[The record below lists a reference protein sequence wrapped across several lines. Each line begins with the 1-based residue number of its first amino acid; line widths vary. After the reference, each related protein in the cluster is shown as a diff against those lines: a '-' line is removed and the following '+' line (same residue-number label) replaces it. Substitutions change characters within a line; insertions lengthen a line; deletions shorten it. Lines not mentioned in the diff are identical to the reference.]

1 MALLLMS
8 SLLEF
13 LYLLLFLMVYIW
25 WQAQQLLT
33 ERNTQLQE
41 QLEEITHKFIN
52 RESRE
57 EDLSRI
63 KELENEIVQWGN
75 KVKKLEEEM
84 KFYKLELIN
93 REDNFNNKFGGGPNV
108 G

>member
-1 MALLLMS
+1 MDKPLT
-8 SLLEF
+8 
-13 LYLLLFLMVYIW
+13 I

-52 RESRE
+52 RASRD

-63 KELENEIVQWGN
+63 QELENEIVQWGN

-93 REDNFNNKFGGGPNV
+93 REDNFNNKFGGGPQIGCV
-108 G
+108 ARAREKWI